1 MAILSRESAAE
12 LQRIIKESTGRKISL
27 GEAYA
32 IWHYLI
38 KLLQLLWGVDKRHNQ
53 KPGAL
58 PTHRSVQ
65 PGLFDTPKKKN
76 ISR

>member
-1 MAILSRESAAE
+1 MPILSRESAAE

-27 GEAYA
+27 GEAYG

-58 PTHRSVQ
+58 PIRRSVQ
-65 PGLFDTPKKKN
+65 PGLFDKPRKKKD
-76 ISR
+76 I

>member
-1 MAILSRESAAE
+1 MAILSRESAKE

-27 GEAYA
+27 GEAYG

-53 KPGAL
+53 KPGEL
-58 PTHRSVQ
+58 PTHRSFQ
-65 PGLFDTPKKKN
+65 PGLFDKPSRKKEF
-76 ISR
+76 

>member
-1 MAILSRESAAE
+1 MPILSRESAKE

-27 GEAYA
+27 GEAYG

-53 KPGAL
+53 KPGEL
-58 PTHRSVQ
+58 LKHPSFQ
-65 PGLFDTPKKKN
+65 PGLFDKLRKKKD
-76 ISR
+76 S